1 MITCMGTLLIAT
13 LATVLALVM
22 RKFLN
27 KLHSAEQTQQER
39 VQDGMYEMVDSR
51 VVNQQRQSMK
61 VVDHEPEE
69 VNTSQNLYLLLILHT
84 YH

>member
-1 MITCMGTLLIAT
+1 MITCMDTLLIAT

-51 VVNQQRQSMK
+51 VVN
-61 VVDHEPEE
+61 
-69 VNTSQNLYLLLILHT
+69 
-84 YH
+84 